1 MANYERER
9 AERDYR
15 VNPPKNAPGQS
26 TGDEWDID
34 FDMDSSMTDEN
45 SFMGSDVSVGS
56 VLDSIDNGNKSQQQN
71 NLSTEVPEWEAL
83 VQAFKVGKKGAKGV
97 YAFVDAMI
105 TSFKNNSEGDWH
117 RLGTRMI
124 WVSLICGGIGFA
136 LLFMKILIPSIG
148 QPQTL
153 ICGSI
158 ITFIVGIFLSAK
170 FERDDECTEEEEPYP
185 QEPQQN
191 LSYDDFNIQDS
202 DFDFEEEEESTE
214 SSQGEEDFNWD
225 SFNDDFIEE
234 DEIEEEVELSGV
246 GTEGFNIEDAINNIN
261 VEQPGIWTRQYL
273 FENYC
278 KVLPHVTPEYSKVE
292 IITEMTDEF
301 MMFSNYIRG
310 AAIQLGIKEENIPE
324 LEEIRKNLFIIQLRA
339 TRPTVAKEQEIA
351 NEVANNYSKDDMG
364 NVVRK
369 GVYATVDSM
378 IGVFIINIFTGNSA
392 MVSLRDIYNK
402 IDNFVL
408 DVDIKMPFVWGI
420 SEMGEPYYCDLI
432 NCDSILISG
441 EGRGGKSW
449 KGQSIMAQLA
459 MYNSPKELEF
469 YVYDHKDAASDYRF
483 PSTVLP
489 HVKYFCGD
497 PNKINKGLKDLID
510 YTMSSTGKILA
521 QNKCLNIKDYNRK
534 HPNDKLPYRYIVIDE
549 MMSLMDGYDKDQQ
562 AEFRGYMSTIVS
574 KLPYLG
580 LRLILFPHRIVDYVI
595 SKNTYSL
602 ISSRSIV
609 RQLNEEEVK
618 NAVGVT
624 RKQFP
629 YKLTN
634 MGDMAIRSKEIAN
647 GEAVFCHAEVLSRTN
662 DDNEEVFRFIGSVW
676 RKLCPECECM
686 TLGDEDSVGGYI
698 GEPVGERIKRN
709 TSPVDHTVGKEE
721 YKYDGYNL
729 DETLNSIDKAFDG
742 LSEEDDSESF
752 WDSVLNNK

>member
-191 LSYDDFNIQDS
+191 LSHDDFNIQDS

-510 YTMSSTGKILA
+510 YTMSSIGKILA

-602 ISSRSIV
+602 ISSRAIV